1 MSRLSRT
8 SYNYILLGV
17 VLGLLVFPISS
28 IQLSTSSLEDTTITP
43 TISPELQGMMLQSS
57 DDILPIVVQFQ
68 DGFDSRVISETLE
81 KTYIPEMTIRN
92 IFETI
97 PAASMYATSDAI
109 EDILQ
114 LPGISCITFD
124 QKRVIDAQPI
134 EAEPAQFGLDDG
146 YVHSDEIL
154 SANPLWTEGYDGS
167 GVTIAIIDSGAE
179 GNHPD
184 LEDRIVAF
192 YDLIGGNHDLDPVDG
207 IDAYDDNGHGTA
219 VAWLAAGDG
228 TGTEGEYTG
237 LAPGADLFII
247 KALDDA
253 GAADDSVIAQG
264 IEYATTSGV
273 DIISLSVGGDWL
285 DDALYPEPSVQAVRA
300 ALQVG
305 VVVVIAGG
313 NSGPATESI
322 TAPGVSNDAISVGA
336 SIGSIDI
343 VSFSSRG
350 PVVRENTDPNGIF
363 AKPDILAPGYFVLS
377 GRLSTSST
385 LEYPPYNETQFDS
398 TYTLWSG
405 TSAACPQIAGLAAL
419 LLDKHPGMTPV
430 EAKAYLM
437 AGATDL
443 GVDPMEQGYG
453 LANATKSSEMYTNTS
468 GVISLMSPLRYPTL
482 PGTDQVF
489 IIGDSRPPQNI
500 TVISTVNR
508 GTVSIE
514 LSGNAS
520 DFVIVPQHVYV
531 PVGHNYFS
539 IALDIP
545 EDLPLSALGV
555 YTGSLDMT
563 YGGVVLA
570 SIELHLLITEYGGRV
585 LVDMAHHS
593 DLDPDDP
600 DYFRYFGDYLREQGM
615 IVTSYPTN
623 WEDPLAIRAIDSA
636 ALSTSEVLMIMDT
649 EDEYSANEINTIHEY
664 VTEGGILLILSEGF
678 DTQSNIPAFAIA
690 SYNEILAPYGI
701 QCEEHWIG
709 NDDGDV
715 YGVVTG
721 GSVETDPLTEGV
733 ENIFILNGGTLT
745 IDSSVAGA
753 EGLIWTDAAKTHALL
768 ASVDVGEGKVIA
780 LSDGS
785 MLFDTTIYDAV
796 RLEADNLR
804 LLKNVAEGIFPS
816 EPRIYDVQLEYGE
829 IGDPAN
835 FTAYI
840 FDENLDDVEI
850 VLRNGAGEIV
860 PTSVVET
867 LGYKYFLDF
876 ELDNAGFYELT
887 IVASDS
893 DGNTRNY
900 VKTFLVPV
908 PVVQDDF
915 LLGVMY
921 SLLAIVGVAL
931 LYVGILKFGKKK
943 PKRPTI
949 EREWTPEW
957 EDDSTPDAPPS
968 IE

>member
-1 MSRLSRT
+1 
-8 SYNYILLGV
+8 
-17 VLGLLVFPISS
+17 LVFPISG
-28 IQLSTSSLEDTTITP
+28 IQLSTPSLEDTTLSP
-43 TISPELQGMMLQSS
+43 TISPELEGIISES
-57 DDILPIVVQFQ
+57 TDEILPVIVQFQ
-68 DGFDSRVISETLE
+68 DNYDSQMIGESLDKAE
-81 KTYIPEMTIRN
+81 IPDMTIRN
-92 IFETI
+92 VFDTI
-97 PAASMYATSDAI
+97 PVASIYATPTAI
-109 EDILQ
+109 ENILK
-114 LPGISCITFD
+114 LTGIIYITYD
-124 QKRVIDAQPI
+124 HRRIIDSQPI
-134 EAEPAQFGLDDG
+134 DIEPNQIGLDDG

-154 SANPLWTEGYDGS
+154 SANPLWDEGYDGS

-179 GNHPD
+179 GTHPD
-184 LEDRIVAF
+184 LEDRIIAF
-192 YDLIGGNHDLDPVDG
+192 YDLIGGNHDLDPQGG

-219 VAWLAAGDG
+219 VAWLAAGTGDG
-228 TGTEGEYTG
+228 TNGNYTG

-264 IEYATTSGV
+264 IEYATISGV

-285 DDALYPEPSVQAVRA
+285 DDPNYPEPSVQAVRSA
-300 ALQVG
+300 IQAG
-305 VVVVIAGG
+305 IIVVIAGG
-313 NSGPATESI
+313 NSGPATQSI
-322 TAPGVSNDAISVGA
+322 TSPGVVDEAISVGA

-350 PVVRENTDPNGIF
+350 PVVRERTDPSGIF

-385 LEYPPYNETQFDS
+385 LEYPPYNTTQF
-398 TYTLWSG
+398 TAPYTLWSG

-419 LLDKHPGMTPV
+419 LLDKHPGITPV

-453 LANATKSSEMYTNTS
+453 LANVTKSSELYTNTS
-468 GVISLMSPLRYPTL
+468 GVITVMSPLRFPTL
-482 PGTDQVF
+482 PGSDQVF

-500 TVISTVNR
+500 TIISTGNR
-508 GTVSIE
+508 GSVNLE

-520 DFVIVPQHVYV
+520 DFIIAPEHVV
-531 PVGHNYFS
+531 VTVGHNYFG

-545 EDLPLSALGV
+545 EDMPLSALGR
-555 YTGSLDMT
+555 YTGSLDMID
-563 YGGVVLA
+563 GSEVIA
-570 SIELHLLITEYGGRV
+570 SVELSLLITEYGGRV

-615 IVTSYPTN
+615 IVTPYPTN
-623 WEDPLAIRAIDSA
+623 WLDPLSIRPIDSA
-636 ALSTSEVLMIMDT
+636 TVASAEVLMIMDT
-649 EDEYSANEINTIHEY
+649 EDVYSTEEIDTIHTY
-664 VTEGGILLILSEGF
+664 VNQGGILLILSEGF
-678 DTQSNIPAFAIA
+678 DTQNNIPAFAYE
-690 SYNEILAPYGI
+690 SYNLILAPYGI
-701 QCEEHWIG
+701 QCEENWIG

-715 YGVVTG
+715 YGADNGGVVEVD
-721 GSVETDPLTEGV
+721 SLTEGV
-733 ENIFILNGGTLT
+733 ENIFILNGGTLSV
-745 IDSSVAGA
+745 DSSVAGA
-753 EGLIWTDAAKTHALL
+753 EGLIWTDAARTHALL
-768 ASVDVGEGKVIA
+768 ATVDVGEGKVIA

-796 RLEADNLR
+796 RLNADNLR
-804 LLKNVAEGIFPS
+804 LLKNVAEAIFPV
-816 EPRIYDVQLEYGE
+816 EPRIYDVRLEYGN
-829 IGDPAN
+829 IGEPAN

-840 FDENLDDVEI
+840 FDENLDDVDI
-850 VLRNGAGEIV
+850 TLRNSVGSSIQ
-860 PTSVVET
+860 TTVVES

-876 ELDNAGFYELT
+876 ELGNAGFYELT
-887 IVASDS
+887 IVATDT
-893 DGNTRNY
+893 DGNTRDY

-908 PVVQDDF
+908 PVVQDEF

-931 LYVGILKFGKKK
+931 LYVGILKFGKRK
-943 PKRPTI
+943 PKPPKF
-949 EREWTPEW
+949 EREWSPEW
-957 EDDSTPDAPPS
+957 EDDSTPTAPPS